1 NIKEEPAKGI
11 AELVSRARRTDDLW
25 REPFLLAVAYQS
37 NENEKVASDIIRA
50 LLTPP
55 QNASQEQKK
64 HDLLLAA
71 DCLIEARPLAIQSEL
86 EKQVADQLLQT
97 YEEAQQCQQ
106 FDVCERIEAV
116 IRHWLL
122 SLPREAYRLPLLTAL
137 CQSISDTSR
146 LARQRATLTLLTM
159 IAPQLDA
166 CPSSVFEMLIPPLL
180 ALAGLPAIGEH
191 RPTSDVPLTSDFN
204 VADL

>member
-1 NIKEEPAKGI
+1 MADTSTENTSTQGPPDWFVRACKWLWKKRGFFWGTISLGI
-11 AELVSRARRTDDLW
+11 ALNVIASL
-25 REPFLLAVAYQS
+25 AYQS
-37 NENEKVASDIIRA
+37 NENEKVASDVIRA

-55 QNASQEQKK
+55 QNANQEQKK

-71 DCLIEARPLAIQSEL
+71 DCLIEARPLAIESEL

-116 IRHWLL
+116 IRHWLV

-137 CQSISDTSR
+137 RQSISDTSR

-159 IAPQLDA
+159 IAQQLDA
-166 CPSSVFEMLIPPLL
+166 YPSSVFEMLIPPLL
-180 ALAGLPAIGEH
+180 ALAG
-191 RPTSDVPLTSDFN
+191 
-204 VADL
+204 